1 MKILLTGAYAYTEPQ
16 FAKLREL
23 GLELV
28 MMPDERGDLPK
39 GAQDAEIAVCNNLF
53 LYHDLTLFPRLRCVQ
68 LTSAGLDRAPVEKM
82 QEKGIVLY
90 NARGVYS
97 IPMAEFALWGV
108 LSLYKQAGFFYSNQK
123 NHLWEKHRGLW
134 ELSGGRVC
142 VVGCGSVGTACADC
156 FRALHMQVTGV
167 DLVEP
172 KNDCYDRYF
181 PVSQIGQAV
190 RDADVVILTVPLT
203 NETEHLISEKT
214 LENFNP
220 GAVLVNIARGG
231 VVDTEALIAALQNG
245 RIGGAVLDVF
255 EEEPLSSD
263 SPLWDMENVLV
274 TPHNSFVSQN
284 NNDRLFSVIYQNLQT
299 FLKGETEK

>member
-1 MKILLTGAYAYTEPQ
+1 MKILLTGAYAYKEPQ
-16 FAKLREL
+16 LAQLREL
-23 GLELV
+23 GLEIV
-28 MMPDERGDLPK
+28 MMPDERGDLPQE
-39 GAQDAEIAVCNNLF
+39 AQDAEIIVCNNLF
-53 LYHDLTLFPRLRCVQ
+53 LYHDLSLFPRLRCVQ
-68 LTSAGLDRAPVEKM
+68 LTSAGLDRVPVEKM
-82 QEKGIVLY
+82 QKKGIVLY

-108 LSLYKQAGFFYSNQK
+108 LSLYKHAGFFYSNQK
-123 NHLWEKHRGLW
+123 NHIWGKHRGLT

-167 DLVEP
+167 DLAEP
-172 KNDCYDRYF
+172 TKDSYDRYF
-181 PVSQIGQAV
+181 PVSQIGQALK
-190 RDADVVILTVPLT
+190 DADVVVLTVPLT
-203 NETEHLISEKT
+203 KETEHLISEKT
-214 LENFNP
+214 LEKFKP

-245 RIGGAVLDVF
+245 SLGGAVLDVF
-255 EEEPLSSD
+255 ETEPLSAD

-284 NNDRLFSVIYQNLQT
+284 NNDRMFAVILKNLQT
-299 FLKGETEK
+299 YLKGETEK

>member
-1 MKILLTGAYAYTEPQ
+1 MKILLTGAYAYKEPQ
-16 FAKLREL
+16 LAQLREL

-39 GAQDAEIAVCNNLF
+39 EAQDAEITVCNNLF
-53 LYHDLTLFPRLRCVQ
+53 LYHDLSLFPRLRCVQ
-68 LTSAGLDRAPVEKM
+68 LTSAGLDRVPVAKL

-108 LSLYKQAGFFYSNQK
+108 LSLYKQANFFYSNQK
-123 NHLWEKHRGLW
+123 NHIWEKHRGLS

-142 VVGCGSVGTACADC
+142 VVGCGSVGQACADC
-156 FRALHMQVTGV
+156 FHALHMQVTGV

-172 KNDCYDRYF
+172 KSDSFDRYC
-181 PVSQIGQAV
+181 PVTQIGQALK
-190 RDADVVILTVPLT
+190 DADVVILTVPLT
-203 NETEHLISEKT
+203 KETEHLISEKT
-214 LENFNP
+214 LEQFKP

-231 VVDTEALIAALQNG
+231 VVDPEALIAALQNG
-245 RIGGAVLDVF
+245 FLGGAVLDVF
-255 EEEPLSSD
+255 ETEPLSCD

-284 NNDRLFSVIYQNLQT
+284 NNDRLFAVILKNLQT